1 MTCFV
6 SSSFTTWIRSLTEN
20 KYSSYFHWLYRY
32 QSKALN
38 LVYSFQGVMNV
49 DEDLAVD
56 RNKKNV
62 KSAIHIV
69 TDNGARQLAQDYGY

>member
-1 MTCFV
+1 
-6 SSSFTTWIRSLTEN
+6 
-20 KYSSYFHWLYRY
+20 
-32 QSKALN
+32 
-38 LVYSFQGVMNV
+38 MNV